1 MVILTFRV
9 DNKLDGELHRL
20 AQEEGR
26 TRSAV
31 IREALAEYSGRK
43 RRGKKVISVSEAMKS
58 YIGAGSSSA
67 QDLSLETGKKFREI
81 LIGKKKAR
89 RL

>member
-1 MVILTFRV
+1 MAILTFRV
-9 DNKLDGELHRL
+9 DDKLDGELRRL

-26 TRSAV
+26 TRTAV
-31 IREALAEYSGRK
+31 IREALAEYSSRK
-43 RRGKKVISVSEAMKS
+43 RREKKAISVSEAMKN